1 MFARTQTPAPPN
13 NLLGGAGVAG
23 LVSKIKTRKFHFP
36 LLWGISIF
44 GLCLAN
50 HKMSKVNPHGLKVFY
65 PSGRSLESVL
75 EGRFGA
81 KYRNI
86 IIALRRFPGAFAPL
100 NDLPPLSE
108 RSPGT
113 GV

>member
-1 MFARTQTPAPPN
+1 MARPFRFF
-13 NLLGGAGVAG
+13 LLRFLGGAGVAG

-36 LLWGISIF
+36 LLQGF
-44 GLCLAN
+44 PFLASVAD
-50 HKMSKVNPHGLKVFY
+50 HKISKVNPHGLKVFY

-86 IIALRRFPGAFAPL
+86 IIALLRFPGAFAPL
-100 NDLPPLSE
+100 NDLPPLSG

-113 GV
+113 GVQGG